1 MGSELKRI
9 SQGGYVRMESRYKR
23 GFAELHANSLW
34 FLAVLLWDSGS
45 SFLVNILLCM
55 LLEIREQGPIFRH

>member
-1 MGSELKRI
+1 
-9 SQGGYVRMESRYKR
+9 MESRYKR
-23 GFAELHANSLW
+23 GFAELLANSLW